1 MNKLN
6 SKITELLH
14 EQVSNWELARTNFA
28 GLKTVRTKSFNFG
41 DFEVKVLFN
50 PARIVSSGA
59 KVDAK
64 TIAERKCFLCTEN
77 RPAEQTSVD
86 AGDYLI
92 LVNPFP
98 IFPEHFTIPRKEH
111 VDQQIKPYFADMLQ
125 LAEALDDYLI
135 FYNGPSCGA
144 SAPDHM
150 HFQAGTKDFLPLV
163 NDYFRLKDTH
173 AQLLVES
180 ENFQL
185 FNFNNYLRTVYC
197 IESSNM
203 ESAQDAFEKLY
214 KHFTSPP
221 TPLPRERG
229 EITSNYK
236 TSEKSIASTAPLS
249 SSSQEIH
256 FLSPLGESPRRE
268 IEVRGAG
275 GEVMLNIVCTFED
288 GKWFTFVLPR
298 KAFRPWQYTAEAD
311 QQLLVSPATVEMC
324 GIFITPIEAHFDK
337 ITKEDVVSIL
347 EQVSKD

>member
-6 SKITELLH
+6 SKITELLN

-28 GLKTVRTKSFNFG
+28 GLKTVRTKSFDFG
-41 DFEVKVLFN
+41 DFEVKVQFN
-50 PARIVSSGA
+50 PARIISSGA
-59 KVDAK
+59 KVDPK

-86 AGDYLI
+86 AGDYLV

-111 VDQQIKPYFADMLQ
+111 VDQQIKPYFADMLV

-135 FYNGPSCGA
+135 FYNGPRCGA

-163 NDYFRLKDTH
+163 NDYKRLKDTH

-197 IESSNM
+197 IESTDV
-203 ESAQDAFEKLY
+203 ESAKDAFEKLY
-214 KHFTSPP
+214 KYFTSPP
-221 TPLPRERG
+221 TPLLEERG
-229 EITSNYK
+229 EITSDSK
-236 TSEKSIASTAPLS
+236 ASKKSIASTALLS
-249 SSSQEIH
+249 
-256 FLSPLGESPRRE
+256 LG
-268 IEVRGAG
+268 RGAG
-275 GEVMLNIVCTFED
+275 GEVEPMLNIVCTFED

-298 KAFRPWQYTAEAD
+298 KSFRPWQYTAEGE

-324 GIFITPIEAHFDK
+324 GIFITPIEAHFEK
-337 ITKEDVVSIL
+337 ITKEDVESIL
-347 EQVSKD
+347 EQASWKV

>member
-1 MNKLN
+1 MINLN
-6 SKITELLH
+6 NQLKSLLTEQK
-14 EQVSNWELARTNFA
+14 ENWELAHTNFA

-41 DFEVKVLFN
+41 DFEVKVQFN

-77 RPAEQTSVD
+77 RPAEQTAVD
-86 AGDYLI
+86 AGDYLV

-111 VDQQIKPYFADMLQ
+111 VDQQIKPYFADMLE

-135 FYNGPSCGA
+135 FYNGPRCGA

-150 HFQAGTKDFLPLV
+150 HFQAGTKNFLPLV
-163 NDYFRLKDTH
+163 NDYKRLKDTH

-197 IESSNM
+197 IESTDV
-203 ESAQDAFEKLY
+203 ESAKDAFEKLY
-214 KHFTSPP
+214 THFQQIS
-221 TPLPRERG
+221 LPALPKGERA
-229 EITSNYK
+229 E
-236 TSEKSIASTAPLS
+236 P
-249 SSSQEIH
+249 
-256 FLSPLGESPRRE
+256 
-268 IEVRGAG
+268 
-275 GEVMLNIVCTFED
+275 MLNIVCTFED

-298 KAFRPWQYTAEAD
+298 KTFRPWQYTAEGD

-324 GIFITPIEAHFDK
+324 GIFITPIEAHFEK
-337 ITKEDVVSIL
+337 ITKEDVESIL
-347 EQVSKD
+347 EQASLA

>member
-6 SKITELLH
+6 SKITELLR
-14 EQVSNWELARTNFA
+14 EQVSNWELARTNFE
-28 GLKTVRTKSFNFG
+28 GLKTVRTKSFDFG
-41 DFEVKVLFN
+41 DFEVKVQFN

-77 RPAEQTSVD
+77 RPTAQNSVD
-86 AGDYLI
+86 AGDYLV

-111 VDQQIKPYFADMLQ
+111 VEQQIKPYFSDMLE

-135 FYNGPSCGA
+135 FYNGPRCGA

-163 NDYFRLKDTH
+163 NDYKRLKDTH

-185 FNFNNYLRTVYC
+185 FNFNNYLRIVYC
-197 IESSNM
+197 IESTDV
-203 ESAQDAFEKLY
+203 ESAKDAFEKLY
-214 KHFTSPP
+214 TYFTSPP
-221 TPLPRERG
+221 TLEERG
-229 EITSNYK
+229 EI
-236 TSEKSIASTAPLS
+236 
-249 SSSQEIH
+249 
-256 FLSPLGESPRRE
+256 
-268 IEVRGAG
+268 GAE
-275 GEVMLNIVCTFED
+275 GEVEPMLNIVCTFED

-298 KAFRPWQYTAEAD
+298 KTFRPWQYSAEGE

-324 GIFITPIEAHFDK
+324 GIFITPIEAHFEK
-337 ITKEDVVSIL
+337 ITKEDVESIL
-347 EQVSKD
+347 KQASF

>member
-28 GLKTVRTKSFNFG
+28 GLKTVRTKSFDFG
-41 DFEVKVLFN
+41 DFEVKVQFN

-64 TIAERKCFLCTEN
+64 TIAERKCFLCAEN
-77 RPAEQTSVD
+77 RPAEQNSVD
-86 AGDYLI
+86 AGNYLV

-111 VDQQIKPYFADMLQ
+111 VDQQIKPYFADMLE

-135 FYNGPSCGA
+135 FYNGPRCGA

-163 NDYFRLKDTH
+163 NDYTRLKDTH

-185 FNFNNYLRTVYC
+185 YSFNNYLRTVYC
-197 IESSNM
+197 IESTDV
-203 ESAQDAFEKLY
+203 ESAKDAFEKLY
-214 KHFTSPP
+214 NHFTSPP
-221 TPLPRERG
+221 TLEERG
-229 EITSNYK
+229 ERGT
-236 TSEKSIASTAPLS
+236 
-249 SSSQEIH
+249 
-256 FLSPLGESPRRE
+256 GDE
-268 IEVRGAG
+268 IEP
-275 GEVMLNIVCTFED
+275 MLNIVCTFED

-298 KAFRPWQYTAEAD
+298 KTFRPWQYSAEGE

-324 GIFITPIEAHFDK
+324 GIFITPIEAHFEK
-337 ITKEDVVSIL
+337 ITKEDVESIL
-347 EQVSKD
+347 KQASF

>member
-28 GLKTVRTKSFNFG
+28 GLKTVRTKSFDFG
-41 DFEVKVLFN
+41 DFEVKVQFN

-77 RPAEQTSVD
+77 RPAAQNSVD
-86 AGDYLI
+86 AGDYLV

-111 VDQQIKPYFADMLQ
+111 VEQQIKPYFSDMLE

-135 FYNGPSCGA
+135 FYNGPRCGA

-163 NDYFRLKDTH
+163 NDYKRLKDTH

-185 FNFNNYLRTVYC
+185 FNFNNYLRIVYC
-197 IESSNM
+197 IESTDV
-203 ESAQDAFEKLY
+203 ESAKDAFEKLY
-214 KHFTSPP
+214 TYFTSPP
-221 TPLPRERG
+221 TLEERG
-229 EITSNYK
+229 EI
-236 TSEKSIASTAPLS
+236 
-249 SSSQEIH
+249 
-256 FLSPLGESPRRE
+256 
-268 IEVRGAG
+268 GAE
-275 GEVMLNIVCTFED
+275 GEVEPMLNIVCTFED

-298 KAFRPWQYTAEAD
+298 KTFRPWQYSAEGE

-324 GIFITPIEAHFDK
+324 GIFITPIEAHFEK
-337 ITKEDVVSIL
+337 ITKEDVESIL
-347 EQVSKD
+347 KQASF

>member
-1 MNKLN
+1 MINLN
-6 SKITELLH
+6 NQLKSLLTEQK
-14 EQVSNWELARTNFA
+14 ENWELARTNFA

-41 DFEVKVLFN
+41 DFEVKVQFN

-77 RPAEQTSVD
+77 RPAEQTAVD
-86 AGDYLI
+86 AGDYLV

-111 VDQQIKPYFADMLQ
+111 VDQQIKPYFADMLE

-135 FYNGPSCGA
+135 FYNGPRCGA

-163 NDYFRLKDTH
+163 NDYKRLKDTH

-197 IESSNM
+197 IESTDV
-203 ESAQDAFEKLY
+203 ESAKDAFEKLY
-214 KHFTSPP
+214 THFQQLS
-221 TPLPRERG
+221 LPALPKGERA
-229 EITSNYK
+229 E
-236 TSEKSIASTAPLS
+236 P
-249 SSSQEIH
+249 
-256 FLSPLGESPRRE
+256 
-268 IEVRGAG
+268 
-275 GEVMLNIVCTFED
+275 MLNIVCTFED

-298 KAFRPWQYTAEAD
+298 KTFRPWQYTAEGD
-311 QQLLVSPATVEMC
+311 QQLLVSPATVEIC
-324 GIFITPIEAHFDK
+324 GIFITPIEAHFEK
-337 ITKEDVVSIL
+337 ITKEDVESIL
-347 EQVSKD
+347 EQVSLA